1 MKNSKMKLEHEFMAV
16 WKQGFHL
23 FHIKTSKSNQNVL
36 IKDKHIHYTFPT
48 VEELNFTAVQ

>member
-1 MKNSKMKLEHEFMAV
+1 MKLEHEFMAV
-16 WKQGFHL
+16 WKQGFQL